1 MAAFEELTPALKQH
15 IEHTE
20 VWFIFG
26 PSRTGKTYAA
36 MNKFCYEEIGNVA
49 SNKLRILRQAAAELQ
64 AGFLNGY
71 EGQEVIVIDEV
82 PQYWAEAHRTLKVI
96 QTWMDNYEGTIN
108 VKGGVV
114 QKRVW
119 RWVLISNYPP
129 D

>member
-36 MNKFCYEEIGNVA
+36 MNKFCYEEIGNVV

-96 QTWMDNYEGTIN
+96 
-108 VKGGVV
+108 
-114 QKRVW
+114 
-119 RWVLISNYPP
+119 
-129 D
+129 